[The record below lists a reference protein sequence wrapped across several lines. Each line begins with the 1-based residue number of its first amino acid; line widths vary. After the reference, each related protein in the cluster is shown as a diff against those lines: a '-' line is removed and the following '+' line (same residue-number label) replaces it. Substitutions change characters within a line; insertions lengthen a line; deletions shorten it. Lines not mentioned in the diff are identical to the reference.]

1 MIFSLR
7 YTCTTSSCI
16 VDTIQRFLIKC
27 FYYRPEAKFG
37 VWGKVIFS
45 ECVSFCSWGDLYDSV
60 HGGGDLYDITS
71 CLATWSHGLS
81 GKGVSV
87 PDPMFLPVGLC
98 RGVLSRGVSLRG
110 SLSSWGLYPW
120 GVSVHGGSLPKGLL
134 LGITPP
140 PQRPL

>member
-60 HGGGDLYDITS
+60 HWGGICMISLPVWLPGPMVFLGRGFL
-71 CLATWSHGLS
+71 CLIPCSFQW
-81 GKGVSV
+81 VSV
-87 PDPMFLPVGLC
+87 W
-98 RGVLSRGVSLRG
+98 GVLSRGVSLRG
-110 SLSSWGLYPW
+110 SLSSWGLCPW